1 MLTPI
6 ATDDPT
12 AALRRTRAGEV
23 PEAGRTTTAHD
34 LLDGFAALT
43 LAAAAAAAAG
53 HRRHGAA

>member
-1 MLTPI
+1 VLTPI

-12 AALRRTRAGEV
+12 AALRRTRAGKV

-43 LAAAAAAAAG
+43 LAAAAAAG
-53 HRRHGAA
+53 RRHHRAA